1 MVVRKSKVKEFV
13 GTDFRVSADFYDALN
28 VHVQETLKQAK
39 ERAKRNDRKTLR
51 PHDL

>member
-1 MVVRKSKVKEFV
+1 MVVRKSKVKELV

-28 VHVQETLKQAK
+28 EHVQKTLVQAK
-39 ERAKRNDRKTLR
+39 QRAQKNDRKTLR

>member
-1 MVVRKSKVKEFV
+1 MVVRKSKVKELV

-28 VHVQETLKQAK
+28 RHVQDALVQAK
-39 ERAKRNDRKTLR
+39 NRAKQNDRKTLR

>member
-1 MVVRKSKVKEFV
+1 MVVRKSKVKEVV

-28 VHVQETLKQAK
+28 NHVQDTLKQAK
-39 ERAKRNDRKTLR
+39 ERARRNDRKTLR

>member
-28 VHVQETLKQAK
+28 NHVQDALKQAK
-39 ERAKRNDRKTLR
+39 ERARRNDRKTLR

>member
-28 VHVQETLKQAK
+28 QHVQETLRQAK
-39 ERAKRNDRKTLR
+39 QRAKSNDRKTLR
-51 PHDL
+51 PHDI

>member
-1 MVVRKSKVKEFV
+1 MVVRKSKVKELV

-28 VHVQETLKQAK
+28 KHVQDTLVQAK
-39 ERAKRNDRKTLR
+39 NRAKQNDRKTLR